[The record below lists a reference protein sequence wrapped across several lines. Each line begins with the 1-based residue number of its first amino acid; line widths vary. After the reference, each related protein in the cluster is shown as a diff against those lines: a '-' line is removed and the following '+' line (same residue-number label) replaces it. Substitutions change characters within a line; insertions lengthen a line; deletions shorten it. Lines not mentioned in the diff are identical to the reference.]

1 MARKGKIPKKI
12 GGVKLPKSVRKPAEK
27 LIATA
32 ASPEGRRVLAAGL
45 AMAASALATRSTP
58 APRAGDTPPVP
69 PQPPVPPEP
78 PVPPIPPEP
87 PTAPTP
93 PPPPNGM
100 GQGTVD
106 PGAIADAVGKAASAF
121 IDGFFNRRR

>member
-1 MARKGKIPKKI
+1 MARKGRIPKKI

-27 LIATA
+27 LIAK
-32 ASPEGRRVLAAGL
+32 ASTPEGRRVLAAGL

-58 APRAGDTPPVP
+58 APRAEDAPPAPPRPPVP
-69 PQPPVPPEP
+69 PVPPVPPEP
-78 PVPPIPPEP
+78 PVAP
-87 PTAPTP
+87 PTP
-93 PPPPNGM
+93 PNGV

-121 IDGFFNRRR
+121 IDGFLNRRR